1 MEQNKSYIKVL
12 AKALFCLILLL
23 LSTTSVFAASNQAR
37 FAGLEFYSSSQ
48 LTRGELEKMSGIKPG
63 ASLETT
69 QKAAD
74 KLSQKLEKQHLKANL
89 QIIPSGKDFY
99 LAVDLIDLQAAPT
112 RKLSFPRP
120 IRLANNKPMLLLA
133 ELQQRKEK
141 LFVTGRSISP
151 EYKNG
156 LLFFNDEP
164 ANRIAEKEI
173 EALAG
178 QEAFLY
184 QMINSDPNAL
194 HRIQAIELLSWT
206 ANYQE
211 NCRQL
216 IDVLSDSDA
225 DVRAEAGKYINA
237 RIGLLSDDFDFSGLA
252 DAYCQQLNRPAHS
265 DRAQALI
272 GLAAIYKRK
281 PLLIVEIQKIAGTK
295 LKEIA
300 DQSIV
305 PGVRNL
311 AQTLCQTAAPAKE
324 KTTSEEY

>member
-1 MEQNKSYIKVL
+1 MEENKSFKKVF
-12 AKALFCLILLL
+12 AKALICLILLL
-23 LSTTSVFAASNQAR
+23 ASSASVFAASNQAR

-48 LTRGELEKMSGIKPG
+48 LTRGELEKLAGIKLG

-69 QKAAD
+69 QKAAAN
-74 KLSQKLEKQHLKANL
+74 LNEKLEKQHLKANL

-112 RKLSFPRP
+112 RKLDFPRP
-120 IRLANNKPMLLLA
+120 IRLANNKPLLLLA

-141 LFVTGRSISP
+141 LFFQGRSISE

-156 LLFFNDEP
+156 LLFFSDEP

-178 QEAFLY
+178 QVSFLY
-184 QMINSDPNAL
+184 QMINSDPNAQ
-194 HRIQAIELLSWT
+194 HRLQAIELLNWT
-206 ANYQE
+206 SNYKE

-216 IDVLSDSDA
+216 IDVLADSDA
-225 DVRAEAGKYINA
+225 NVRAAAGKYLNA
-237 RIGLLSDDFDFSGLA
+237 RIELLPDDFDFAGLA
-252 DAYCQQLNRPAHS
+252 DAYCQQINRPAHS

-272 GLAAIYKRK
+272 GLVALYKHQ
-281 PLLIVEIQKIAGTK
+281 PALISEIKKNAGEK

-300 DQSIV
+300 AQSIV
-305 PGVRNL
+305 PAVRNL
-311 AQTLCQTAAPAKE
+311 ANTLCQTAAPAKE
-324 KTTSEEY
+324 STTSEGY